1 MQGTERPF
9 VWSRCGAEAGQELD
23 SLILRKEA
31 ERIAGQ
37 NVFWWGIGSSLG
49 PNVRQAA
56 SNCAGELD
64 VQFSAMLMDAQ
75 EHDSNPEEVW
85 VWTHWTDANE
95 HLHKLPPHVIITSRG
110 RPRKTTHYALICQ
123 SAEPLQLR
131 PQPFDL
137 ARCDNYK
144 SWNEQR
150 ERKKVGGRQSTFLVL
165 GNFNGDHS
173 KGKYKR
179 GFRAKL
185 IDPWCVRLTK
195 HRVFTSSERRLL
207 DSWKAGGDWPAFARQ
222 FQE

>member
-1 MQGTERPF
+1 MQGTEHPF

-37 NVFWWGIGSSLG
+37 NVFWWGLGNSLG

-56 SNCAGELD
+56 TDCGGELD

-75 EHDSNPEEVW
+75 EHDSKPAEVW
-85 VWTHWTDANE
+85 LWTHWTDVDGHVHE
-95 HLHKLPPHVIITSRG
+95 LPPHVINTSRG
-110 RPRKTTHYALICQ
+110 YPRKTKHYTLICQ

-131 PQPFDL
+131 PQPFDQAL
-137 ARCDNYK
+137 CYNYK

-150 ERKKVGGRQSTFLVL
+150 KRTRVGGGQSTFLVL
-165 GNFNGDHS
+165 GNFDGDHS

-185 IDPWCVRLTK
+185 IAPWCVRLTK
-195 HRVFTSSERRLL
+195 YRVISSSERGLL
-207 DSWKAGGDWPAFARQ
+207 DSWKAGGDWPAFARR
-222 FQE
+222 FQD